1 MTIVERRCPR
11 CAIRRT
17 LWLAEWGAFC
27 CNCRLQW
34 RNPAPTCDGKAP
46 ANATTADAFEPAEL
60 LRLELYRAAIRE
72 GIYTDW
78 PATPPGAPSSTRV
91 TPVDFPPNAE

>member
-1 MTIVERRCPR
+1 MTIVEQRCPR

-17 LWLAEWGAFC
+17 LSLGEWGAFC

-34 RNPAPTCDGKAP
+34 NAP
-46 ANATTADAFEPAEL
+46 ARTRDIDFRTRTADANPQPFEHAEL
-60 LRLELYRAAIRE
+60 ARLERYRMAIER

-78 PATPPGAPSSTRV
+78 PAPSA
-91 TPVDFPPNAE
+91 VDLHH